1 MKEFST
7 DNKKIARNTMILYIR
22 MLLLMVVSLY
32 TSRIVLDA
40 LGIIDYGLYN
50 VVGGIV
56 IALGFLSGTLNTA
69 SSRFITVALSTRKLE
84 VMQKTF
90 SNILFVNVLLSFV
103 ILIGGETIG
112 LWFLCNK
119 IQIPLDRFNAAFWVY
134 QMSILTVM
142 VNIISSA
149 YNACIIA
156 HEKMEAFAYIS
167 LIDALGKLMIAYS
180 LIHVMNSDRLVM
192 YGGLIL
198 FMQLVNRFV
207 YSIYCSRNFPETK
220 VGFLWDKAYLT
231 KMFKFITW
239 ASYGSFVSIGFTQG
253 LNILLNIFFGP
264 AVNTARAISVQV
276 QNAIVLFTTN
286 FQAAI
291 NPQLIKNVA
300 IGDNLSAQKLLAS
313 SKFSF
318 FLLCLLG
325 IPLIII
331 APTVLNLWLKE
342 VPEYTVVFVRLMLVI
357 SIWSSIANPLRIVN
371 QAEGN
376 IKKFQIYEGTV
387 LLFIVP
393 VSFCVL
399 KLEKLPELV
408 FVVHLFVELLAS
420 YIRIKIVLPKIG
432 MRVCDYCK
440 CVYLPLTSLNI
451 FCPFTYPNSKFFTSN
466 NASFLSLF
474 LGDSFFSI
482 VLLISLLSLFLIFL
496 VYEIG
501 LNQNERK
508 KIVEFIKTKIDR

>member
-1 MKEFST
+1 MMKEFST

-112 LWFLCNK
+112 LWFLCHK

-300 IGDNLSAQKLLAS
+300 IGDNLSAQKLLLAS
-313 SKFSF
+313 SNFSF

-440 CVYLPLTSLNI
+440 CVYLPLTIVFVLSVL
-451 FCPFTYPNSKFFTSN
+451 FG
-466 NASFLSLF
+466 SFLSLF

>member
-1 MKEFST
+1 MIPKVTPFPQTSHLAILLHLLILT
-7 DNKKIARNTMILYIR
+7 LHADRRKIDFCG
-22 MLLLMVVSLY
+22 SLQ
-32 TSRIVLDA
+32 T
-40 LGIIDYGLYN
+40 
-50 VVGGIV
+50 
-56 IALGFLSGTLNTA
+56 
-69 SSRFITVALSTRKLE
+69 
-84 VMQKTF
+84 
-90 SNILFVNVLLSFV
+90 NI
-103 ILIGGETIG
+103 
-112 LWFLCNK
+112 
-119 IQIPLDRFNAAFWVY
+119 
-134 QMSILTVM
+134 SIL
-142 VNIISSA
+142 S
-149 YNACIIA
+149 
-156 HEKMEAFAYIS
+156 
-167 LIDALGKLMIAYS
+167 
-180 LIHVMNSDRLVM
+180 
-192 YGGLIL
+192 
-198 FMQLVNRFV
+198 
-207 YSIYCSRNFPETK
+207 NFPK
-220 VGFLWDKAYLT
+220 KSNPFPW
-231 KMFKFITW
+231 
-239 ASYGSFVSIGFTQG
+239 
-253 LNILLNIFFGP
+253 ILLNIFFGP

-300 IGDNLSAQKLLAS
+300 IGDNLSAQKLLLAS

-440 CVYLPLTSLNI
+440 CVYLPLTIVFVLSVL
-451 FCPFTYPNSKFFTSN
+451 FG
-466 NASFLSLF
+466 SFLSLF